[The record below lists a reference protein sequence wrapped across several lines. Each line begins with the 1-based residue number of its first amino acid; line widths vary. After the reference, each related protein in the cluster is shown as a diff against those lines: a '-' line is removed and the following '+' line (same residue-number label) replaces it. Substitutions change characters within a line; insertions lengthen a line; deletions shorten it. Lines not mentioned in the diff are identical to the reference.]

1 MAQTK
6 LSQLTDGELVTKLD
20 EQRSHSWV
28 IDELCSRIEA
38 NIGTSEFVEEP
49 KRNEEDC
56 PVCCASLSIKIQES
70 DLGNRYKLEAT

>member
-6 LSQLTDGELVTKLD
+6 LSQLTDEELLNRLA
-20 EQRSHSWV
+20 EQRAYSWV

-38 NIGTSEFVEEP
+38 SIGTPVFVEEP
-49 KRNEEDC
+49 KLNEEDC
-56 PVCCASLSIKIQES
+56 PVCCASLGIRIQES